1 MVQDGSDINMEKFF
15 HTAVQALNPENK
27 GWKIQ
32 RPPDSEEYFLENF
45 KIEVGYDDDTSEAI
59 FSDDPA
65 DFGFTWADLVAK
77 NQELLVEYDS
87 QEYARNRKAEY
98 EALNQFEMQFDD
110 KENGTTTWEDA
121 IDAIKTKY
129 PKG

>member
-1 MVQDGSDINMEKFF
+1 MEKFF
-15 HTAVQALNPENK
+15 HAAVQALNPENK

-77 NQELLVEYDS
+77 NQELLVEYDT
-87 QEYARNRKAEY
+87 QEYARKRQAEY
-98 EALNQFEMQFDD
+98 PSIEELVVAMYDDQDKAALIN
-110 KENGTTTWEDA
+110 KRA
-121 IDAIKTKY
+121 AIKAKY

>member
-77 NQELLVEYDS
+77 NQELLVEYDT
-87 QEYARNRKAEY
+87 QEYARKRQAEY
-98 EALNQFEMQFDD
+98 PSIEELVVAMYDEEDKAALIN
-110 KENGTTTWEDA
+110 KRA
-121 IDAIKTKY
+121 AIKAKY

>member
-77 NQELLVEYDS
+77 NQELLVEYDT
-87 QEYARNRKAEY
+87 QEYARKRQAEY
-98 EALNQFEMQFDD
+98 PSIEELVVAMYDDQDKAALIN
-110 KENGTTTWEDA
+110 KRA
-121 IDAIKTKY
+121 AIKAKY

>member
-15 HTAVQALNPENK
+15 HAAVQALNPENK

-77 NQELLVEYDS
+77 NQELLVEYDT
-87 QEYARNRKAEY
+87 QEYARKRQAEY
-98 EALNQFEMQFDD
+98 PSIEELVVAMYDDQDKAALIN
-110 KENGTTTWEDA
+110 KRA
-121 IDAIKTKY
+121 AIKAKY